1 MKNLNKQSKISIIGM
16 GYVGL
21 PLAEKLSK
29 YYNVIG
35 YDNNVDRIN
44 SLKNNLDYNSQIT
57 YSKLK
62 KKKLF
67 LHLMK
72 KIF

>member
-35 YDNNVDRIN
+35 YDNNVNRIN